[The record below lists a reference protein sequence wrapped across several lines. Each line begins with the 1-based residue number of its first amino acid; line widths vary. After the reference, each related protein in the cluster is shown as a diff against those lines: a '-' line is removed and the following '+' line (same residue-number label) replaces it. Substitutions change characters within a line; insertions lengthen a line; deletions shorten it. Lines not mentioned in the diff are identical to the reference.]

1 VSTVRGPRG
10 EAMPATDLPGGEEM
24 LSEPWVVDRKREM
37 RIATAIPT
45 YTLIGEPRGHRVFR
59 A

>member
-1 VSTVRGPRG
+1 
-10 EAMPATDLPGGEEM
+10 MLATDLPDGEEM

-45 YTLIGEPRGHRVFR
+45 YTLIGGARGHCVFR